1 MSDKVFNDL
10 ERDNTMNKS
19 KIESLQRA
27 DGIMNEQL
35 KLLTK
40 NVLEISNIKQTV
52 DSLADGSGGGSSGGS
67 GGGSST
73 SSAPVNY
80 GTKPT
85 TTIHEHR
92 YFGWAPT
99 TSINGW
105 GGGNAGNCQWHGVQI
120 YNGSTGAALVDG
132 GPVVPIN
139 DWDERR
145 VHTGIYTYAMNH
157 KDYDYNAHKKKNG
170 DTMTER
176 RWRTSQSH
184 GQIPK
189 FIISRSN
196 PLNLVA

>member
-1 MSDKVFNDL
+1 MLFKNDFTQTEWDNFYYFLIECVSSYL
-10 ERDNTMNKS
+10 EHGLVET
-19 KIESLQRA
+19 
-27 DGIMNEQL
+27 
-35 KLLTK
+35 
-40 NVLEISNIKQTV
+40 
-52 DSLADGSGGGSSGGS
+52 
-67 GGGSST
+67 SST
-73 SSAPVNY
+73 SYERKSLIVKIEGQDGDGEIVHWMDKWISQN
-80 GTKPT
+80 
-85 TTIHEHR
+85 I
-92 YFGWAPT
+92 
-99 TSINGW
+99 
-105 GGGNAGNCQWHGVQI
+105 GNEITEKDLFADFRKNFPFV
-120 YNGSTGAALVDG
+120 
-132 GPVVPIN
+132 N